1 MNFIDYAHR
10 KIPDYYDTMYL
21 DGFEPWE
28 IQVAIRKKHRL
39 LAEEQRKKREE
50 LENQFN
56 YINITSEIKIK

>member
-28 IQVAIRKKHRL
+28 IEVAFRKKMQKIIDERL
-39 LAEEQRKKREE
+39 AQRKAQ
-50 LENQFN
+50 ENKFD
-56 YINITSEIKIK
+56 NIKIISEIKIK

>member
-1 MNFIDYAHR
+1 MH
-10 KIPDYYDTMYL
+10 L

>member
-10 KIPDYYDTMYL
+10 KIPEYYDTMYL

-56 YINITSEIKIK
+56 NINITSEIKIK

>member
-1 MNFIDYAHR
+1 MNFIESMQQY
-10 KIPDYYDTMYL
+10 IPPYYRNMHL

-50 LENQFN
+50 LENQFDN
-56 YINITSEIKIK
+56 IKITSEIKVK